1 MRFDT
6 EGEPRPMR
14 RPLFFAARAAAV
26 AAVLSACGGT
36 PASPSM
42 PSAAS
47 GQAASAAPSNRP
59 LRIGTPFL
67 SAPLDPLSGGG
78 FHAIQFGVG
87 ETLTRLDDQFAAVPW
102 LAEAIA
108 QRDETTWAITL
119 RQGALFQDGAPVT
132 AEAVKRSLERAVEGV
147 AGAKALLGA
156 AQIVASDERTVQ
168 ITTSRASPLL
178 PNILTDPAFIIVNA
192 DAAQQQGDA
201 FALKPVMTGVYQVA
215 EFAVDQRLVLQA
227 NPRYWGGVAKT
238 SRVEV
243 TVLAEASAR
252 ILGLQSGELDIAVD
266 LRPESVDVASA
277 SPELKVVHAQP
288 ISTIFMY
295 LNEQRPALAD
305 LRVRQAIAHAIPQRD
320 VLVSAVLRGQGLPA
334 AGQIPPSILACQNAQ
349 APAYDLE
356 KAKQLLAEAG
366 YADSDGDGVVETGGA
381 PLKLLVVS
389 YPQRPALTPMAEI
402 IQASLKQ
409 AGIAMEIQSTEQ
421 INSTLSAGGW
431 DGAMYFNNMAATGDA
446 YGSLDAFFRTGGA
459 ANRGGYSS
467 VSIDQ
472 QLDALQP
479 VSDRAARTA
488 QACAIQQQLLDEAA
502 TIPLAYPNYSY
513 GVSRQVGGFDTAHP
527 FFLYFLNG
535 GFSIA

>member
-1 MRFDT
+1 
-6 EGEPRPMR
+6 MR

-42 PSAAS
+42 SSAAS
-47 GQAASAAPSNRP
+47 GHAADAAPSNRP

-67 SAPLDPLSGGG
+67 SSPLDPVSGGG
-78 FHAIQFGVG
+78 FNAIQFGVG

-147 AGAKALLGA
+147 AGAKDLLDA

-168 ITTSRASPLL
+168 ITTSHANPLL
-178 PNILTDPAFIIVNA
+178 PNILTDPAFIIVNTA
-192 DAAQQQGDA
+192 AAQQQGDA

-227 NPRYWGGVAKT
+227 NPRYWGGAAKT

-243 TVLAEASAR
+243 TVLADASAR

-288 ISTIFMY
+288 VSTIFMY

-305 LRVRQAIAHAIPQRD
+305 IRVRQAIAHAIPQRD
-320 VLVSAVLRGQGLPA
+320 ALVSAVLRGHGLPA
-334 AGQIPPSILACQNAQ
+334 AGQIPPSILACQGIQ
-349 APAYDLE
+349 APAHNLE
-356 KAKQLLAEAG
+356 TARHLLAEAG
-366 YADSDGDGVVETGGA
+366 YADSDGDGVVEKGGT
-381 PLKLLVVS
+381 PLRLVVAS

-409 AGIAMEIQSTEQ
+409 AGIAMEIQSSEQ
-421 INSTLSAGGW
+421 INSTLSAGAW
-431 DGAMYFNNMAATGDA
+431 DGSMYFNNMAATGDA

-467 VSIDQ
+467 ASIDQ

-479 VSDRAARTA
+479 LSDRADRAA
-488 QACAIQQQLLDEAA
+488 QACAIQQLLLDEAA

-513 GVSRQVGGFDTAHP
+513 GVSKQVGGFDAAHP